1 MWKTLRVKT
10 WDTPAMSIKST
21 YYAAEGML
29 SNDGAGI
36 FGALLKTNYD
46 PRFYFHMLQK
56 IRPILII
63 FLYFYPHCTHEKGG

>member
-1 MWKTLRVKT
+1 METLRVKT

-36 FGALLKTNYD
+36 FE
-46 PRFYFHMLQK
+46 HS
-56 IRPILII
+56 
-63 FLYFYPHCTHEKGG
+63 